1 MIISDHRSPLASR
14 VLATGH
20 SLLWDEV
27 SSTIVLT
34 FRIKIAGLAV
44 QSRAKWLQFKT

>member
-1 MIISDHRSPLASR
+1 MASS

-34 FRIKIAGLAV
+34 FWIKDC
-44 QSRAKWLQFKT
+44 RACRAIPSKVVAI